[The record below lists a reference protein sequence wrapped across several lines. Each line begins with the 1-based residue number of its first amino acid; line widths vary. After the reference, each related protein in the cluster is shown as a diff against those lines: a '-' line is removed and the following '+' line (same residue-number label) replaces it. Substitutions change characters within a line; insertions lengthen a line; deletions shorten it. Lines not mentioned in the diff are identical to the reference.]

1 MGDYYLSND
10 AKHVEHERAHQW
22 TRMSP
27 TLQPID
33 TKQKHYPLIKEKPL
47 ASKVSLQPTIWENLQ
62 VHIAFP
68 HHDVE
73 GAPSIHIRWESL
85 PDWLTNSQVASS
97 MPLLCLQAYV
107 SPRWFFFLGTQEG
120 FRLSYQSRKSARFE
134 AEVKGKRQKT
144 RCVDAE
150 IEIGLVYYV
159 VLRRELLQNRQNGSN
174 KERKKERK
182 RKVMPIYTTN

>member
-1 MGDYYLSND
+1 MGDCYLSTG

-33 TKQKHYPLIKEKPL
+33 TKQKHYPLIKEKRL

-62 VHIAFP
+62 AHIAFP

-107 SPRWFFFLGTQEG
+107 SPRWFFFFFGTQEG
-120 FRLSYQSRKSARFE
+120 FRLSYQLRKSARFE

-144 RCVDAE
+144 RCVNAE
-150 IEIGLVYYV
+150 IGAFFVRNSHSSSV
-159 VLRRELLQNRQNGSN
+159 
-174 KERKKERK
+174 
-182 RKVMPIYTTN
+182 